1 MPALLCIARSG
12 RARRGELEGGP
23 EIYGEGIWS
32 GAWTAGVFFRGEDQM
47 RRGEERRSR
56 APRRGVRACWC
67 GGAERYG
74 KRSHFPILI

>member
-56 APRRGVRACWC
+56 APRRGVRV
-67 GGAERYG
+67 GVAEPSG
-74 KRSHFPILI
+74 TASAAIFPF